1 MLTEFT
7 TPAGVRSGILT
18 ALTQEPHLV
27 IAGCTGSGKS
37 VLLHGIIYRLLQECP
52 MDVKLYLCD
61 PKMVELRRYKDL
73 PHCIEFAD
81 TPSTIE
87 TTLEHVHREM
97 MIRFNVMKS
106 NNQREYN
113 GGHVYCIVDEFADL
127 ICNGG
132 KQIESYIESIGKLGR
147 AAHVHLILATQA
159 PSRKTLKANIMLNM
173 TGRVGLRC
181 KDSIESRQ
189 IIGRAGC
196 ESLPRYGSFYFDSS
210 IYGFQRIDSFP
221 YYTDGDIDEMINH
234 WTPQKPGR
242 ILKWLLKL
250 A

>member
-1 MLTEFT
+1 MLTSFE
-7 TPAGVRSGILT
+7 TPAGVRSGIMT
-18 ALTQEPHLV
+18 ALIEEPHLV

-37 VLLHGIIYRLLQECP
+37 VLLHGIIYRLLQEFP
-52 MDVKLYLCD
+52 FDAKLYLCD

-81 TPSTIE
+81 TPATIE
-87 TTLEHVHREM
+87 QTLKHVHAEM
-97 MIRFNVMKS
+97 ITRFNVMKS

-127 ICNGG
+127 ITHG
-132 KQIESYIESIGKLGR
+132 KQIEYYIESIGKLGR

-159 PSRKTLKANIMLNM
+159 PSRKVLKANIMLNM

-189 IIGRAGC
+189 IIGRTGC

-210 IYGFQRIDSFP
+210 IYGFQRIDSYP
-221 YYTDGDIDEMINH
+221 YYTDDDIDAMINH
-234 WTPQKPGR
+234 WAPQKPGR
-242 ILKWLLKL
+242 LLRWILKLM
-250 A
+250 